1 MTKEQHI
8 QEAKKCLAYLIG
20 FIQYYKGGNKY
31 VTYGHMAEAIGYP
44 KPYTGSNFGRLIG
57 QTLMFMGHLLD
68 DIKVPDW
75 QGRIPYIQAM
85 VVGKQNG
92 LPSDGLKEFIPDY
105 PILSTEKKK
114 DLLHL
119 EYQQIFRFGERW
131 EYVLE
136 QLGVQEPSPH
146 QNDQGGRQYNPY
158 GSEGSPEHRNLVKF
172 ISDHPEK
179 VGFADPVTNIK
190 EFPLK
195 SGDFVDVLLSNNDR
209 VLGVE
214 VKSRRSGEDD
224 HRRGIFQCIKYREV
238 LKAEDKINNRKR
250 TVDCILIHEENLGKP
265 LERIRNK
272 LGLNSMQISLKSKP

>member
-1 MTKEQHI
+1 MTENQHRE
-8 QEAKKCLAYLIG
+8 EAKKCLEYLVS
-20 FIQYYKGGNKY
+20 FIKGYDGDKKY
-31 VTYGHMAEAIGYP
+31 VTYGQMAEAIGYP
-44 KPYTGSNFGRLIG
+44 RPYTGSNFGRLIG
-57 QTLMFMGHLLD
+57 KTLMFMGHLLD
-68 DIKVPDW
+68 NINILDW

-85 VVGKQNG
+85 VVAKNSG

-105 PILSTEKKK
+105 PNLSNEKKK

-119 EYQQIFRFGERW
+119 EYQQIFKFGERW
-131 EYVLE
+131 DYVLE
-136 QLGVQEPSPH
+136 QLGTHEPSPL
-146 QNDQGGRQYNPY
+146 QNNQGGRQYNPY
-158 GSEGSPEHRNLVKF
+158 GSEGSLEHRNLVKF

-179 VGFADPVTNIK
+179 VGFPDPVTNIK

-238 LKAEDKINNRKR
+238 LKAEDKINKLQR
-250 TVDCILIHEENLGKP
+250 TVDCILVHEEEIVRT
-265 LERIRNK
+265 LERIRDT
-272 LGLNSMQISLKSKP
+272 LGVNSMQISLKSKP